1 MVVVSRLACVSA
13 TEREPRTA
21 VVRARACAPSLAKHP
36 IGVGASMSGSHGRR
50 RSLKDDTVMRE
61 SVPKEYTYQLTRN
74 LSFHWAGYD
83 LRGGLSNRLFLSL
96 RSGIPS
102 EVDWALHH
110 LLAVSHERDTEF
122 ELVKWPGSVE
132 GLLEVVEDWVLDVT
146 LRAKE
151 SDGEAAHVLSSHD
164 ELDRERRATDAI
176 LVLRNAAHL
185 KDENKVVIAGV
196 LARPSAYANS
206 RTAQQVKTMT
216 STTTRK
222 YLPSRFLLTFNE
234 IFGTLPM
241 DQLIRLSLRAP
252 EPLIYLL
259 DLFVLCM
266 PQSCP
271 GHPFRILK
279 QNTRPVHPHT
289 VDILQRLM
297 LDILPKLYINSS
309 DLAIIVVIMQ
319 IYLHSPK
326 PFTPSMNVL
335 APKLLPN
342 LLLTP
347 TSINGMPS
355 PYPRN
360 LALFSLDLLYALTIN
375 EAAAL
380 TLLKLPDVDAWIRV
394 ILGLTGWNTKR
405 EPHSWRQPERMAGR
419 KVPLPQVNGRSV
431 PPVQNGSN
439 NNAGCAVPD
448 DDGSANY
455 AEPFGLGPV
464 LKMSAQ
470 KRERLRRLP
479 EPKRCREW

>member
-1 MVVVSRLACVSA
+1 M
-13 TEREPRTA
+13 
-21 VVRARACAPSLAKHP
+21 PSVGWCGKDAK
-36 IGVGASMSGSHGRR
+36 
-50 RSLKDDTVMRE
+50 
-61 SVPKEYTYQLTRN
+61 LTRD
-74 LSFHWAGYD
+74 LFAGYD

-110 LLAVSHERDTEF
+110 LLAVSHERDNEF

-132 GLLEVVEDWVLDVT
+132 GLMELVEAWVTDVT
-146 LRAKE
+146 SRAKE
-151 SDGEAAHVLSSHD
+151 RDGEAAHVLSSHD

-185 KDENKVVIAGV
+185 NAENKVMIANV
-196 LARPSAYANS
+196 LARPSTYASS
-206 RTAQQVKTMT
+206 RTAEQIKAMVSTT
-216 STTTRK
+216 TTTRK
-222 YLPSRFLLTFNE
+222 YLPSRFLLAFNE
-234 IFGTLPM
+234 IFGTLSM
-241 DQLIRLSLRAP
+241 DQLIRLSLHAP

-271 GHPFRILK
+271 GHPFRLPK
-279 QNTRPVHPHT
+279 GNTRPVHPHT
-289 VDILQRLM
+289 VDMLQRLM
-297 LDILPKLYINSS
+297 LDVLPKLYINSS

-319 IYLHSPK
+319 IYLHSPQA
-326 PFTPSMNVL
+326 FTPSLDVL

-360 LALFSLDLLYALTIN
+360 LALFSLDLLYALTVN

-419 KVPLPQVNGRSV
+419 KVPLPQVNGRSM
-431 PPVQNGSN
+431 PQIQNGGK
-439 NNAGCAVPD
+439 NNAGYAVPD
-448 DDGSANY
+448 DDGTMSC

-464 LKMSAQ
+464 LKMSEQ
-470 KRERLRRLP
+470 KRERLRRTP
-479 EPKRCREW
+479 EPRRCREW